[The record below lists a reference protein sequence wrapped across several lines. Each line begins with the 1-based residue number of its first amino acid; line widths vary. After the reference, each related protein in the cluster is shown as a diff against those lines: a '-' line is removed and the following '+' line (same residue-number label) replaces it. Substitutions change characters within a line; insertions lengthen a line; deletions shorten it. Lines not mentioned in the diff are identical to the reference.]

1 MSLASLLVHDV
12 TLLRAGTTTDRYGAD
27 AKDWDTAT
35 ETDTQGWVTQTSGV
49 EDRTDGREA
58 QVGSWTLY
66 LAAGEDLLGGDRVVW
81 GTYTFEVDGPPLQA
95 WTPRGEHHV
104 EARLRLVEG

>member
-1 MSLASLLVHDV
+1 MSLTSLLVHDITV
-12 TLLRAGTTTDRYGAD
+12 VRAGAATDRYGAAEKNWD
-27 AKDWDTAT
+27 AAT
-35 ETDTQGWVTQTSGV
+35 ETDIKGWVTQISGI

-58 QVGSWTLY
+58 QVGTWVLY
-66 LAAGEDLLGGDRVVW
+66 ALDTADILGGDRVVW
-81 GTYTFEVDGPPLQA
+81 GSYTFEVDGPPNRA